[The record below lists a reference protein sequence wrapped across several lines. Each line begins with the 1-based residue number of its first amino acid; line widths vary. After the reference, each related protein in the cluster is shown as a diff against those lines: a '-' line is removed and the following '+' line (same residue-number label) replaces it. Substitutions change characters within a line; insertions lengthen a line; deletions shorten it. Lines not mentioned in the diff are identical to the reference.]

1 MTYTVKAGDTLY
13 GISNQF
19 GVSVIELIKLNN
31 VDANTLQIG
40 KVLRIPDKSGD
51 NPDSVFTYK
60 VVKGDSLYKIA
71 NKYNTTVD
79 SIKKLN
85 NLVSDLITI
94 GEELQVK
101 RNTK

>member
-79 SIKKLN
+79 KIKELKINSTLMV
-85 NLVSDLITI
+85 LWVGGD
-94 GEELQVK
+94 EE
-101 RNTK
+101 